1 MKDARLHGVY
11 AITDPVLCSDDLINN
26 VRAAIEGG
34 IRILQY
40 RNKQA
45 SHDVQHEEATR
56 LLALC
61 RQHNV
66 LFIINDDVELAA
78 DIDADGVHLG
88 QKDRALIEAREH
100 LGKNKIIGIS
110 CNNRFDYALAA
121 QQEGADYSAFGRFFS
136 SMTKPQ
142 APQAKVDL
150 LQRAKNELHVPVVAI
165 GGITPDNGRQLIEA
179 GADMLAVIH
188 GIFGQADVRLAA
200 QRYTEL
206 FQD

>member
-11 AITDPVLCSDDLINN
+11 AITDPVLCGENLIDN
-26 VRAAIEGG
+26 VQAAIEGG

-40 RNKQA
+40 RNKQVSSA
-45 SHDVQHEEATR
+45 TQHEEATK
-56 LLALC
+56 LLTLC
-61 RQHNV
+61 RQHKV
-66 LFIINDDVELAA
+66 LFIINDDIDLAS

-88 QKDRALIEAREH
+88 QKDRALIEARQQ
-100 LGKNKIIGIS
+100 LGNEKIIGIS

-121 QQEGADYSAFGRFFS
+121 QREGADYIAFGRFFN

-142 APQAKVDL
+142 APQADIDL
-150 LQRAKNELHVPVVAI
+150 LQRARTELQLPVVAI
-165 GGITPDNGRQLIEA
+165 GGITQDNGRQLIEA

-200 QRYTEL
+200 QRYVEL
-206 FQD
+206 FRN

>member
-11 AITDPVLCSDDLINN
+11 AITDTVLCGDDLINK

-45 SHDVQHEEATR
+45 SLAIQHEEATT
-56 LLALC
+56 LLSLC
-61 RQHNV
+61 RQHDV
-66 LFIINDDVELAA
+66 LFIVNDDIDLAS
-78 DIDADGVHLG
+78 DINADGVHLG
-88 QKDRALIEAREH
+88 QKDRALNVAREH
-100 LGKNKIIGIS
+100 LGHNKIIGIS

-121 QQEGADYSAFGRFFS
+121 QQEGADYIAFGRFFS

-142 APQAKVDL
+142 APQAEIEL
-150 LQRAKNELHVPVVAI
+150 LQRGKNELHIPIVAI

-200 QRYTEL
+200 QRYAEL
-206 FQD
+206 FRN